1 MWPWFPCANPPDE
14 HRPRTLEAMNIR
26 LLLTLTV
33 VIAAG
38 ITLIRRK
45 QAPDLPTAES
55 GSWIAVPAPAAHR

>member
-1 MWPWFPCANPPDE
+1 
-14 HRPRTLEAMNIR
+14 MNIR